1 MMKNTIE
8 NRLHCPESDIK
19 KYWGV
24 MTLYER
30 FEHIIA
36 IILSI
41 IISVIVILALAQL
54 VRDVYNELILNA
66 LNPLDH
72 KVFKT
77 IFGMIM
83 TLLIAMEFKHSIL
96 TVLRRNAHIVQAR
109 AVIIIALLALSRKLI
124 IMDFS
129 VVKPE
134 KLVALGLV
142 ILVLGIVY
150 YFLKKTDSD
159 YLEIGKS

>member
-1 MMKNTIE
+1 MKNTIE
-8 NRLHCPESDIK
+8 NRLHCLESDIK

-66 LNPLDH
+66 LNP
-72 KVFKT
+72 
-77 IFGMIM
+77 
-83 TLLIAMEFKHSIL
+83 
-96 TVLRRNAHIVQAR
+96 
-109 AVIIIALLALSRKLI
+109 
-124 IMDFS
+124 
-129 VVKPE
+129 
-134 KLVALGLV
+134 
-142 ILVLGIVY
+142 
-150 YFLKKTDSD
+150 
-159 YLEIGKS
+159 